1 MPVYSIGGIQIPV
14 YSVWESQFPPEAA
27 EEGRGVTEA
36 IWVDMTQFAGCIAH
50 QLLRTSTTPGHL
62 PVVSQWTTRQ
72 HADQVLREYSNHP
85 NARRANELV
94 SARARASSAMRS
106 SIAHDAGRLTSRIA
120 RAWPARRQAV
130 LSIGRNGKST

>member
-50 QLLRTSTTPGHL
+50 QLLRTSTTPATC
-62 PVVSQWTTRQ
+62 P
-72 HADQVLREYSNHP
+72 
-85 NARRANELV
+85 
-94 SARARASSAMRS
+94 SSAS
-106 SIAHDAGRLTSRIA
+106 GRLASTQIRFCASTPTTPTHGARTS
-120 RAWPARRQAV
+120 WCPPAHALPRPCDRRSRMT
-130 LSIGRNGKST
+130 LGG